1 MTKEK
6 KILVFMTAVLVLML
20 AAFIFIPAPE
30 KDEPARK
37 IETNSKNIKVYNL
50 VAGQEIKSPL
60 VILGEA
66 AGWYF
71 EASFPVKI
79 TDGNGNILSAGP
91 AQAKSDWMTTEFVP
105 FEANLEFKSSP
116 TETGFVI
123 LEADDPSGLNQDV
136 EYIKIP
142 IVFTNVEASQKME
155 IKAYFLNDE
164 LDPEITCSKVFP
176 VSRNIPKTE
185 AVARAALEEL
195 LKGPNQED
203 LTKNYTTAIQSQSVK
218 IQKLEI
224 KNSVAYADFS
234 EELEKNSGGS
244 CRVSAI
250 RAQITETLKQF
261 PTIKDVIISI
271 NGRSE
276 DILQP

>member
-6 KILVFMTAVLVLML
+6 KILVFMTAVLVLVL

-71 EASFPVKI
+71 EASFPARI
-79 TDGNGNILSAGP
+79 EDTFGNVIAQAP
-91 AQAKSDWMTTEFVP
+91 AQAKSDWMTTESVP
-105 FEANLEFKSSP
+105 FETKLEFDPP
-116 TETGFVI
+116 TTPAGFVV
-123 LEADDPSGLNQDV
+123 LMADDPSGLNQNV

-142 IVFTNVEASQKME
+142 ILFENY
-155 IKAYFLNDE
+155 IKEVSEFKIFFSNDQ
-164 LDPEITCSKVFP
+164 LDPEITCTKVFP
-176 VSRNIPKTE
+176 VTRKVAKTE
-185 AVARAALEEL
+185 GIGRAALEAL
-195 LKGPNQED
+195 LKGPNPTE
-203 LTKNYTTAIQSQSVK
+203 AQSGYRTNLNFGAK
-218 IQKLEI
+218 I
-224 KNSVAYADFS
+224 NSLKIENGVATADFS
-234 EELEKNSGGS
+234 QEMEVSGGS
-244 CRVSAI
+244 CLVSAI

-261 PTIKDVIISI
+261 PTVQNVIISI
-271 NGRSE
+271 NGKSE